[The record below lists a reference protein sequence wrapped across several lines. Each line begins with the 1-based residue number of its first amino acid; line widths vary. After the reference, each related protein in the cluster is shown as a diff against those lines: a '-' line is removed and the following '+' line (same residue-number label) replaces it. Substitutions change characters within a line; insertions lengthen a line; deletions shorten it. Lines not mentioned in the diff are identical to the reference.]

1 MNKKITIGLFNDS
14 FYPMIDWVVSVVH
27 NYWVELSKYANVI
40 VFSPRYLGK
49 NYDDTK
55 FPYKVVRCASL
66 QIPFFDYALPIPK
79 LDISFKN
86 ELEKYKLDIVH
97 VHSPFTIWRVWLQ
110 YAQRHNIPCIATMH
124 SQFKQDLQ
132 KEIKSEFLSD
142 FINENLI
149 IKFFE
154 LCDECWAVNS
164 EVGRIFHQ
172 DYWYKWKPKVMNN
185 ATEMQPVT
193 DLKLAKDFINKKY
206 NIWDNEKV
214 FLFVWRINILKN
226 ILFIV
231 DAIKILKEKKP
242 WLKFKML
249 YVWSWEDEKKLK
261 RYVKK
266 MGLKDDVILCWRCT
280 DRQELAYFYARAD
293 LFLFPSSYDASSI
306 VQIEAASQSTPWVFL
321 KWAATAAT
329 ITDNV
334 NWFLS
339 EQSSQ
344 AYADKIIE
352 ILENTKLYD
361 EVSKNAKKDLY
372 KNRESRIQEVYQQ
385 YLQWIQKKQLLNKT
399 TSN

>member
-27 NYWVELSKYANVI
+27 NYGIQLSKYANVI
-40 VFSPRYLGK
+40 VFAPRYLGK
-49 NYDDTK
+49 TYDDTK
-55 FPYKVVRCASL
+55 FPYKVIRCASL
-66 QIPFFDYALPIPK
+66 QIPFFDYALPIPQI
-79 LDISFKN
+79 DVSFKN

-110 YAQRHNIPCIATMH
+110 YAQKHNIPCIATMH

-154 LCDECWAVNS
+154 SCDECWAVNKN
-164 EVGRIFHQ
+164 VARIFHE
-172 DYWYKWKPKVMNN
+172 DYGYNWEPKVMNN

-193 DLKLAKDFINKKY
+193 DLKLAKDFINNKY

-226 ILFIV
+226 ILFIA
-231 DAIKILKEKKP
+231 DAIKILKEKRP

-249 YVWSWEDEKKLK
+249 YVWSWEDEWKLK
-261 RYVKK
+261 RYIKK
-266 MGLKDDVILCWRCT
+266 MELENNAILCWRCT

-293 LFLFPSSYDASSI
+293 LFLFPSLYDASSI
-306 VQIEAASQSTPWVFL
+306 VQIEAASQGTPWVFL

-339 EQSSQ
+339 EPSPL

-352 ILENTKLYD
+352 ILEDSQLYD

-372 KNRESRIQEVYQQ
+372 KNRESCIQEVYPL
-385 YLQWIQKKQLLNKT
+385 YLQWIQKKKNN
-399 TSN
+399 S

>member
-27 NYWVELSKYANVI
+27 NYGIELSKYANVI
-40 VFSPRYLGK
+40 VFVPRYLGK
-49 NYDDTK
+49 NYDDKK
-55 FPYKVVRCASL
+55 FPYKIVRCASL

-97 VHSPFTIWRVWLQ
+97 VHSPFTIWRIWQ
-110 YAQRHNIPCIATMH
+110 EYAQRYNIPCIATMH

-132 KEIKSEFLSD
+132 KEIKSEFLSS

-164 EVGRIFHQ
+164 EVARIFHQ

-185 ATEMQPVT
+185 ATEMKPVT

-231 DAIKILKEKKP
+231 DAIKILKEEKP

-249 YVWSWEDEKKLK
+249 YVWSWEDEWKLK

-266 MGLKDDVILCWRCT
+266 LGLENRIILCWRCT

-293 LFLFPSSYDASSI
+293 LFLFPSLYDASSI
-306 VQIEAASQSTPWVFL
+306 VQIEAASQCTPWVFL

-339 EQSSQ
+339 EQSAQ

-352 ILENTKLYD
+352 IIEDTDLYD

-372 KNRESRIQEVYQQ
+372 KNRESCVQEIYPL
-385 YLQWIQKKQLLNKT
+385 YLQWIQKKKNNFK
-399 TSN
+399 